1 MKHLI
6 ILAFFLLS
14 VSTKAQ
20 TNSSSE
26 VLKGGYFSVGVIYVE
41 MKQDSDKAENLAI
54 PVSGLSYYPNP
65 VKDYVTFLTDIEI
78 KEVVVYDMSGRIVI
92 QTVAD
97 NNKINLSPLPK
108 GTYIIKTSG
117 EIEGSYKI
125 IKE

>member
-6 ILAFFLLS
+6 ILAILLLS
-14 VSTKAQ
+14 LNSKAQ

-26 VLKGGYFSVGVIYVE
+26 VLKGGYYSVGVIYVE
-41 MKQDSDKAENLAI
+41 MKQDSDKVENSTV
-54 PVSGLSYYPNP
+54 PVSALSYYPNP
-65 VKDYVTFLTDIEI
+65 VKDYVTFLTDTEI

-97 NNKINLSPLPK
+97 NNRINLNSLPK
-108 GTYIIKTSG
+108 GTYIIKTAG